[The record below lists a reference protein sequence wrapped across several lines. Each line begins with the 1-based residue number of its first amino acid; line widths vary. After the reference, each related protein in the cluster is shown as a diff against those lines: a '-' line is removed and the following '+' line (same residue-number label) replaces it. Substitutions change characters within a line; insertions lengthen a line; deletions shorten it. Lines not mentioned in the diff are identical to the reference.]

1 MTSPS
6 CQFIMNVTKQTKNIT
21 KEVDRIM
28 NGTIKETFRGSLK
41 IAVITAVLFA
51 MGHVLSRMIVATM

>member
-1 MTSPS
+1 
-6 CQFIMNVTKQTKNIT
+6 MNVTKQTKNIT